1 MLAALIP
8 GVTQVETKKNFW
20 ESEIIDNARR
30 WIATHLQTRVSV
42 DAAESAEPL
51 DSLSS

>member
-8 GVTQVETKKNFW
+8 GVTQVETKNLW